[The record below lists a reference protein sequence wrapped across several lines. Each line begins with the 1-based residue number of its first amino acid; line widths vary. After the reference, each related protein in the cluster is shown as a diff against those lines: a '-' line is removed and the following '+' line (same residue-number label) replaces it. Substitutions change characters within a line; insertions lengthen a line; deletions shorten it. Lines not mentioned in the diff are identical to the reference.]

1 MQIRRTGKYRNHL
14 TDCRGGSLLLKQDK
28 WSKEK
33 MALFKINPLLED
45 ATIEDPRADLKRAV
59 TIEQYKAGEEA
70 VFFPDGFNW
79 VYLPYRELKAVIRA
93 RSLDSTDR
101 WLVKY
106 AVEKP
111 SIRLLFR
118 DSFRILILDKDRNAD
133 TLAQLL
139 KEHREEAQ
147 TQRED

>member
-1 MQIRRTGKYRNHL
+1 M
-14 TDCRGGSLLLKQDK
+14 
-28 WSKEK
+28 E
-33 MALFKINPLLED
+33 LFKIRPLLPD
-45 ATIEDPRADLKRAV
+45 AEIDDPRADLKKAV
-59 TIEQYKAGEEA
+59 TIEQYKAGEKA

-79 VYLPYRELKAVIRA
+79 QYLPYREIKAVVRA

-118 DSFRILILDKDRNAD
+118 DSFKILIMERDRNAD
-133 TLAQLL
+133 TLASLL
-139 KEHREEAQ
+139 KEYREEAAA
-147 TQRED
+147 EES